1 MCVSAIKKLIEANLR
16 EAKVVDHPALRTLVK
31 GVHNLPHTRKY
42 NRYRLVTCQEALKLT
57 GHIVYQ
63 LPESK
68 YSKADKEAI
77 WCLMLIC
84 QYASLRVGD
93 MCSERVRIITA
104 KALLWQHLRTQQTQ
118 TFVLLS
124 T

>member
-1 MCVSAIKKLIEANLR
+1 MCVSAIKKFLEANLGD
-16 EAKVVDHPALRTLVK
+16 AKVVDHPALRTLVK
-31 GVHNLPHTRKY
+31 GVHNLPHSRKY

-77 WCLMLIC
+77 R
-84 QYASLRVGD
+84 Y
-93 MCSERVRIITA
+93 ERS
-104 KALLWQHLRTQQTQ
+104 QSQ
-118 TFVLLS
+118 LLS
-124 T
+124 NCLLREAKL